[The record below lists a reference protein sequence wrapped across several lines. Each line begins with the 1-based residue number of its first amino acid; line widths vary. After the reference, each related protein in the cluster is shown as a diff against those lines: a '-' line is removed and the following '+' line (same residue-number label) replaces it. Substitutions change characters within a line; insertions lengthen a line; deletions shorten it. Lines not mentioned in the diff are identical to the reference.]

1 MAVTQISIGRFHHFH
16 LARQLEQ
23 HGLLDCIWT
32 GYPRLKLRDEPGIP
46 PDKIRTFPWLHS
58 PFMARGRF
66 GLGGSPWLDREW
78 LWWAHET
85 LDRYVALRL
94 RNPTTLMALSGSGL
108 HAGAAAQRRG
118 GYHVCDR
125 GSSHI
130 RFQDQILRT
139 EHARWG
145 LPYRGIDPRIVAKE
159 EAEYEQADRI
169 TVPSEFVRRS
179 FLEMGVPAEKLI
191 KVPYGARLERFRPVA
206 DPPTDKFRVLW
217 VGAVSIRKGFLD
229 LQQAFQALRHP
240 HKELVVVG
248 YVEPEVELLLANR
261 DVTGITFRGLVANSE
276 LPALYSSAHAFVL
289 PSVEEGFGLVLG
301 EALACGCPVIASTN
315 TGSEDLFT
323 DGVEG
328 FVVPIR
334 SPDTIRE
341 RLQQLADDPALQQRM
356 AEAAVQ
362 RVQALR
368 GWDSYGAALA
378 QLLPGLP
385 AVAH

>member
-32 GYPRLKLRDEPGIP
+32 GYPRLKLRDEQGIP
-46 PDKIRTFPWLHS
+46 AAKIRTFPWLHS

-108 HAGAAAQRRG
+108 HAGAAAQRNG

-130 RFQDQILRT
+130 RFQDQILRS

-145 LPYRGIDPRIVAKE
+145 LPYRGIDPRIIAKE
-159 EAEYEQADRI
+159 EAEYEQADLV

-179 FLEMGVPAEKLI
+179 FLQMGVPDEKLV
-191 KVPYGARLERFRPVA
+191 KVPYGARLDRFHKVA
-206 DPPTDKFRVLW
+206 DPPQDRFRVLW

-240 HKELVVVG
+240 RKELVVVG
-248 YVEPEVELLLANR
+248 YVEPEVQQLLANR
-261 DVTGITFRGLVANSE
+261 DVTGIDFRGLVPNQE
-276 LPALYSSAHAFVL
+276 LPALYSSSHVFVL

-301 EALACGCPVIASTN
+301 EALACGCPVISSTN

-323 DGVEG
+323 DGLEG

-334 SPDTIRE
+334 SPDSIRE
-341 RLQQLADDPALQQRM
+341 RLQQLADDQALQQHM
-356 AEAAVQ
+356 SEAAIK
-362 RVQALR
+362 RVQAIR
-368 GWDSYGAALA
+368 GWDSYGTALSHVLTDL
-378 QLLPGLP
+378 Q
-385 AVAH
+385 AVVR

>member
-32 GYPRLKLRDEPGIP
+32 GYPRMKLRDEAGIP
-46 PDKIRTFPWLHS
+46 QAKIRTFPWLHS

-78 LWWAHET
+78 SWWAHET

-108 HAGAAAQRRG
+108 HAGAAAQRSG

-130 RFQDQILRT
+130 RFQDQILRA

-145 LPYRGIDPRIVAKE
+145 LPYHGIDPRIMAKE

-179 FLEMGVPAEKLI
+179 FLEMGVPAEKI
-191 KVPYGARLERFRPVA
+191 VKVAYGARLERFHKVA
-206 DPPTDKFRVLW
+206 DPPQDRFRVLW

-229 LQQAFQALRHP
+229 LHQAFQALRHP
-240 HKELVVVG
+240 RKEMVVVG
-248 YVEPEVELLLANR
+248 YVEPEVELLLASR
-261 DVTGITFRGLVANSE
+261 GTEGIIFRGLVPNQE
-276 LPALYSSAHAFVL
+276 LPELYSSAHVFVL
-289 PSVEEGFGLVLG
+289 PSIEEGLAMVQG
-301 EALACGCPVIASTN
+301 EALACGCPVIATTN

-328 FVVPIR
+328 FVVPIH
-334 SPDTIRE
+334 SPDHIRE
-341 RLQQLADDPALQQRM
+341 RLQQLADDHSLQLRM
-356 AEAAVQ
+356 SEAAMQ
-362 RVQALR
+362 RVKAMR
-368 GWDSYGAALA
+368 GWDSYGQALA
-378 QLLPGLP
+378 TLFNGL
-385 AVAH
+385 

>member
-32 GYPRLKLRDEPGIP
+32 GYPRMKLRDEPGIP
-46 PDKIRTFPWLHS
+46 SAKIRTFPWLHS

-94 RNPTTLMALSGSGL
+94 RTPTTLMALSGSGL
-108 HAGAAAQRRG
+108 HAGASAQRSG

-130 RFQDQILRT
+130 RFQDQILRS
-139 EHARWG
+139 EHSRWG
-145 LPYRGIDPRIVAKE
+145 LPYRGIDPRIIAKE

-169 TVPSEFVRRS
+169 TVPSEFVWRS
-179 FLEMGVPAEKLI
+179 FVQMGVPAEKLV
-191 KVPYGARLERFRPVA
+191 KVPYGARLERFHKVA
-206 DPPTDKFRVLW
+206 DPPKDKFRVLW

-240 HKELVVVG
+240 NKELVVVG
-248 YVEPEVELLLANR
+248 YVEPEVEQLLANR
-261 DVTGITFRGLVANSE
+261 NLAGITFRGLVPNQE

-301 EALACGCPVIASTN
+301 EALACGCPVIATTN

-334 SPDTIRE
+334 SPNSIWE

-356 AEAAVQ
+356 AEAAVE
-362 RVQALR
+362 RVKAMR
-368 GWDSYGAALA
+368 GWDSYGQALA
-378 QLLPGLP
+378 KLFNSL
-385 AVAH
+385 